1 MLATKVR
8 TKCAKRMVSRTEL
21 VHCLAMKVNGN
32 DSLGSFKTILGPVQ
46 TLVAVWEKK
55 NIRML
60 PTGPCSQK

>member
-1 MLATKVR
+1 
-8 TKCAKRMVSRTEL
+8 MVSRTEL

-60 PTGPCSQK
+60 PTGPCKVNI